1 MKKYLRFPAFL
12 LSISICLACQKNS
25 DPKASETWAFDPP
38 VIKPVKPMVAEV
50 SGIADSKSNQ
60 GFLWA
65 HEDSG
70 NPPNLILISHEGYV
84 TKTIPLKGAT
94 NRDWED
100 MALAGDQLYI
110 ADIGDNNLVFKEY
123 FIYQFTE
130 PVSSVNTIENFKT
143 ITFKYPDGSHDAEA
157 LLVDPV
163 KKDIYIITKKDN
175 PSRIFKLSY
184 PQSFTGLNTAEDVGG
199 LSNSGI
205 VSAAHSADGK
215 NMMVKTYTG
224 LRLYQ
229 RKGTDD
235 IPTTLAGN
243 FTNLDYQLEPQGE
256 AVAFA
261 ADNSGFFTLSEKGLS
276 NIVNLYFY
284 PKK

>member
-1 MKKYLRFPAFL
+1 MV
-12 LSISICLACQKNS
+12 
-25 DPKASETWAFDPP
+25 SE
-38 VIKPVKPMVAEV
+38 I
-50 SGIADSKSNQ
+50 SGIADSKSNS

-65 HEDSG
+65 HEDADS
-70 NPPNLILISHEGYV
+70 PPNLILISHEGYV

-100 MALAGDQLYI
+100 IALAGDQLYI
-110 ADIGDNNLVFKEY
+110 ADIGDNILAYQEY

-130 PVSSVNTIENFKT
+130 PPSSVNTIESFKT
-143 ITFKYPDGSHDAEA
+143 IRFKYPDGSHDAEA

-163 KKDIYIITKKDN
+163 KKDIYIITKRDN
-175 PSRIFKLSY
+175 PSRVFKLAY
-184 PQSFTGLNTAEDVGG
+184 PQSFTALNTAVDVGA
-199 LSNSGI
+199 LPNSGV
-205 VSAAHSADGK
+205 VSATCSVDGK
-215 NMMVKTYTG
+215 NMIVKTYTG

-229 RKGTDD
+229 RKGNDD

-243 FTNLDYQLEPQGE
+243 FINLDYQLEPQGE

-261 ADNSGFFTLSEKGLS
+261 ADNSGYFTLSEKGLS
-276 NIVNLYFY
+276 NVVNLYFY

>member
-1 MKKYLRFPAFL
+1 M
-12 LSISICLACQKNS
+12 ISEI
-25 DPKASETWAFDPP
+25 
-38 VIKPVKPMVAEV
+38 
-50 SGIADSKSNQ
+50 SGIADSKANP

-65 HEDSG
+65 HEDRD
-70 NPPNLILISHEGYV
+70 NPPSLILISHDGNV

-100 MALAGDQLYI
+100 IALAGDQLYI
-110 ADIGDNNLVFKEY
+110 ADIGDNNLAYQEY

-130 PVSSVNTIENFKT
+130 PASSVNTIEIIKT
-143 ITFKYPDGSHDAEA
+143 ISFKYPDGSHDAEA

-163 KKDIYIITKKDN
+163 KKDIYIITKRDN

-184 PQSFTGLNTAEDVGG
+184 PQSFTGLNTAEDVGV
-199 LSNSGI
+199 LSNSGV
-205 VSAAHSADGK
+205 VSAARSVDGK
-215 NMMVKTYTG
+215 NIIVKTYTG

-229 RKGTDD
+229 RKGDDD
-235 IPTTLAGN
+235 IPTTLAGTS
-243 FTNLDYQLEPQGE
+243 TNLDYQIEPQGE

-261 ADNSGFFTLSEKGLS
+261 ADNSGYFTLSEKGLS